1 MKPSKIALIAQ
12 DILDKQLPV
21 ITMTELLNQA
31 VARIKNLPD
40 NEQDAIATI
49 ILEELEDEI
58 KWEQAFSNS
67 QDLLAELAAEAM
79 TEYRAGKTQELDP
92 EKL

>member
-1 MKPSKIALIAQ
+1 MT
-12 DILDKQLPV
+12 
-21 ITMTELLNQA
+21 TMTELLNQA

-49 ILEELEDEI
+49 ILEELEDEM
-58 KWEQAFSNS
+58 KWEQAFGDS

-79 TEYRAGKTQELDP
+79 TEYKAGKTQELDP

>member
-1 MKPSKIALIAQ
+1 M
-12 DILDKQLPV
+12 DCILYLQLPV
-21 ITMTELLNQA
+21 NTMTELLNQA
-31 VARIKNLPD
+31 VALIKNLPD

-49 ILEELEDEI
+49 ILEELKDEM
-58 KWEQAFSNS
+58 KWEQAFSDS
-67 QDLLAELAAEAM
+67 QDVLAELAAEAM

>member
-1 MKPSKIALIAQ
+1 
-12 DILDKQLPV
+12 
-21 ITMTELLNQA
+21 MTELLNQA

>member
-1 MKPSKIALIAQ
+1 M
-12 DILDKQLPV
+12 DYILDLQPPV
-21 ITMTELLNQA
+21 TTMTELLNQA

-49 ILEELEDEI
+49 ILEELEDEM
-58 KWEQAFSNS
+58 KWEQAFSDS
-67 QDLLAELAAEAM
+67 QDLLAELAVEAM
-79 TEYRAGKTQELDP
+79 TEYRAGKTQELDI

>member
-1 MKPSKIALIAQ
+1 M
-12 DILDKQLPV
+12 DCILDLQPLV
-21 ITMTELLNQA
+21 TTMTELLNQA
-31 VARIKNLPD
+31 VALIKNLPD

-49 ILEELEDEI
+49 ILEELEDEM
-58 KWEQAFSNS
+58 KWEQAFSDS
-67 QDLLAELAAEAM
+67 QNVLAELAAEAM

>member
-1 MKPSKIALIAQ
+1 
-12 DILDKQLPV
+12 
-21 ITMTELLNQA
+21 MTELLNQA

-49 ILEELEDEI
+49 ILEELEDEM
-58 KWEQAFSNS
+58 KWEQAFGDS
-67 QDLLAELAAEAM
+67 QDLLAELAAEAI
-79 TEYRAGKTQELDP
+79 TEYKAGKTQELDP

>member
-1 MKPSKIALIAQ
+1 
-12 DILDKQLPV
+12 
-21 ITMTELLNQA
+21 MTELLNQA

-49 ILEELEDEI
+49 ILEELEDEM
-58 KWEQAFSNS
+58 KWEQAFSHS

>member
-1 MKPSKIALIAQ
+1 
-12 DILDKQLPV
+12 
-21 ITMTELLNQA
+21 MTELLNQA

-49 ILEELEDEI
+49 ILEELEDEM
-58 KWEQAFSNS
+58 KWEQAFGNS
-67 QDLLAELAAEAM
+67 QDLLSELAAEAM